1 MGPLAWSAISLLVCV
16 ISLAVVL
23 ASMRLWR
30 QCHHV
35 ASPEHRAEVTEEL
48 TPQIKKRPMVAFG
61 WAFGFTG
68 AYWVCM
74 FAFYLSSL
82 GSTGSLR
89 VFFTAVAVCTIPAVA
104 VSVGLTVWFLR
115 AAGEA
120 VRRSK
125 MRGPLVSGIETRAA
139 TMCLGWLGV
148 ALFTVLFAYAAFQHG
163 F

>member
-1 MGPLAWSAISLLVCV
+1 MSLLVCV
-16 ISLAVVL
+16 VSLAVVV

-30 QCHHV
+30 QCHRV

-61 WAFGFTG
+61 WALSFTA
-68 AYWVCM
+68 AYWACM

-82 GSTGSLR
+82 GSTGSLG
-89 VFFTAVAVCTIPAVA
+89 VFFTAVAALTLPAVA
-104 VSVGLTVWFLR
+104 VSGALTVWFLR
-115 AAGEA
+115 AGGEA

-139 TMCLGWLGV
+139 TVCLGWLGV